1 MATAVSTQLSALTG
15 SNTVQQMMSDVN
27 SLKTL
32 SALATDAAGSGDF
45 VPTTGGTFTGQITV
59 NKSGF
64 SSVTIS
70 NDSTSESQ
78 LRFDTSTA
86 ARISNQSETALIF
99 DTNASER
106 LRIDSAG
113 NVDIGSQSA
122 INGGRYLDITN
133 TNGVATDFSILR
145 LITQEVGSSSTTSA
159 DLFKRKNG
167 QLTLSNN
174 DTDSAAHLTL
184 QVGASERM
192 RIDSSGNVGIGVT
205 SPSQKLEVLG
215 SAMLKGVSTEAR
227 FLEIGTGRTGN
238 GTSYID
244 LIGDGTYTD
253 YGARFIRAHTGPNAT
268 TAIQHRGTGN
278 LTLLTEEAA
287 AITLRTTNTER
298 MRIES
303 GGRVGIGTSAPSSL
317 LHVTKG
323 GTNQGLATFEA
334 NLGTNNGRA
343 LTLKSPN
350 TDSSSDPFVWGTGNS
365 IGWQIDGSDAML
377 IDATGDITFYRG
389 VVNLQSTSGNP
400 AQMNFYCESG
410 NAHYT
415 RIQSSPHA
423 SYSGNV
429 VLTLPT
435 TSGTL
440 ATTASVATTGKS
452 IAMAIVFG

>member
-1 MATAVSTQLSALTG
+1 
-15 SNTVQQMMSDVN
+15 MMSDVN

-45 VPTTGGTFTGQITV
+45 VPTSGGTFTGQITV

-106 LRIDSAG
+106 MRIDSSGNLGIGVTSPTAKLHVDAPNTTTPSLTFAASAGQIFQNEDSELAIGLSASSPYPLYMQGRTNANAARDISLQPVDGNVGIGVTSPSQKLEVLGNAMLKGVSTEARFLEIGSSRAGDGNSYLDFVSDTTYSDYGLRIVRLGGSGGANAPSQIIHRGTSTLSLTAVEAGKVTFVTNNTERMRVDQDG
-113 NVDIGSQSA
+113 NVDVGNQSA
-122 INGGRYLDITN
+122 VNGGRYLDITN
-133 TNGVATDFSILR
+133 TNGVATNFSILR

-159 DLFKRKNG
+159 DLYKRKNG

-174 DTDSAAHLTL
+174 DTDSAAYLSF

-192 RIDSSGNVGIGVT
+192 RIAS
-205 SPSQKLEVLG
+205 
-215 SAMLKGVSTEAR
+215 
-227 FLEIGTGRTGN
+227 
-238 GTSYID
+238 
-244 LIGDGTYTD
+244 
-253 YGARFIRAHTGPNAT
+253 
-268 TAIQHRGTGN
+268 
-278 LTLLTEEAA
+278 
-287 AITLRTTNTER
+287 
-298 MRIES
+298 
-303 GGRVGIGTSAPSSL
+303 
-317 LHVTKG
+317 
-323 GTNQGLATFEA
+323 
-334 NLGTNNGRA
+334 
-343 LTLKSPN
+343 
-350 TDSSSDPFVWGTGNS
+350 
-365 IGWQIDGSDAML
+365 
-377 IDATGDITFYRG
+377 TGDITFKQG
-389 VVNLQSTSGNP
+389 VVNLESASGNP

-415 RIQSSPHA
+415 RLQSSPHA

-440 ATTASVATTGKS
+440 ATTATVATTGKA